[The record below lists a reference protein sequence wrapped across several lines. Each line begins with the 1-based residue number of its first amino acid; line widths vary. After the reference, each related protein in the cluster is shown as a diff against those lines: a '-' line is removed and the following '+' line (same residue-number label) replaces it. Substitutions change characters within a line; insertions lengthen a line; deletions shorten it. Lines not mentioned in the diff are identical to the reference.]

1 MAWKTLHFEWE
12 NDENRWKM
20 GPKTSHFPAW
30 QLKSLPLPGDWWR
43 LTESLDLIKA
53 GGQTVEK
60 VEQLLND
67 EDWRAHC
74 EARLTCPLEQPWCD
88 EHPNIQ
94 WISNEHPFAT
104 TMNHVYELFPFL
116 FVQGRT
122 CVVAFLPHI
131 FDDGAAGR
139 NDKIKVETIS
149 RFRRFWWFRPF
160 K

>member
-12 NDENRWKM
+12 NHENRWKM
-20 GPKTSHFPAW
+20 GPKTFHFPAW
-30 QLKSLPLPGDWWR
+30 QLSLPLPTGDWPR

-74 EARLTCPLEQPWCD
+74 EARLTCPLEQPWCG

-94 WISNEHPFAT
+94 WTSNEYP
-104 TMNHVYELFPFL
+104 MNIQSTSNLHNHEPCLW
-116 FVQGRT
+116 
-122 CVVAFLPHI
+122 VVPISLCPGPHLCSRLPPTHLW
-131 FDDGAAGR
+131 R
-139 NDKIKVETIS
+139 WS
-149 RFRRFWWFRPF
+149 RRPQWED
-160 K
+160 